1 MLFKLWLEKAA
12 FRGSF
17 ARPGGQ
23 MSNIRFEKSSDRANI
38 VLDGRVDIRNASEL
52 QKTLCEAVALP
63 TPIVVDCSTTE
74 WLDTASLQL
83 ILAAH
88 RAAPGR
94 ITVLCTDES
103 SIKHWLEQSGFATE
117 LTLA

>member
-1 MLFKLWLEKAA
+1 MT
-12 FRGSF
+12 
-17 ARPGGQ
+17 
-23 MSNIRFEKSSDRANI
+23 NIRFEKSTDRASI
-38 VLDGRVDIRNASEL
+38 VLDGRVDIRNAAEL

-63 TPIVVDCSTTE
+63 IPIVVDCIATE
-74 WLDTASLQL
+74 WLDTACLQL

-94 ITVLCTDES
+94 VTVQLASDS
-103 SIKHWLEQSGFATE
+103 NLKYWLEQSGFAKE

>member
-1 MLFKLWLEKAA
+1 
-12 FRGSF
+12 
-17 ARPGGQ
+17 
-23 MSNIRFEKSSDRANI
+23 MSSIRFEKLSDRANI

-52 QKTLCEAVALP
+52 QKTLCEAVELT
-63 TPIVVDCSTTE
+63 TPIVIDCMTTE
-74 WLDTASLQL
+74 WLDTACLQL

-94 ITVLCTDES
+94 VSVQLAKES
-103 SIKHWLEQSGFATE
+103 SIKNWLEHSGFATE